1 MDKFFEI
8 GYLFDFYGNLLSKK
22 QYDAVELYYIHDL
35 SLGEISEQLDISRQG
50 VYDIIKRAEKKLY
63 SFEEKLGLVK
73 KFNNSIV
80 NMEEILKYIN
90 NLKNNQNVYKDKD
103 SMVQIEGI
111 EKLVLDILKTT
122 RR

>member
-90 NLKNNQNVYKDKD
+90 NLKNNQNVYNDKN
-103 SMVQIEGI
+103 SMVQIKGI